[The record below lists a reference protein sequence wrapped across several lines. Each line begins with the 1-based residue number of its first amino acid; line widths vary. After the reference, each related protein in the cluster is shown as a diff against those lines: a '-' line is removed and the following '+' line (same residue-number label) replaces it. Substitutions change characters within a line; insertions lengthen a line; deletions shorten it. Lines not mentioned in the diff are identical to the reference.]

1 MLVTLPLA
9 LIGVG
14 YLIYLLFGAAT
25 YALPLIA
32 ALSAGFA
39 AAHGGASSIG
49 ALLLGVAIF
58 MLVIAVG
65 RMATLL
71 LPSHHARMTIMLL
84 FAVPAAIIGYQV
96 ASALLHLGG
105 IGGWGVAIAA
115 IAALATAALAAKR
128 QVAPRV

>member
-1 MLVTLPLA
+1 MFITLPLA

-14 YLIYLLFGAAT
+14 YLIYLLFGAAS

-39 AAHGGASSIG
+39 AAHAGASGVG
-49 ALLLGVAIF
+49 ALLLGIAVF

-71 LPSHHARMTIMLL
+71 LPSHEARMALMLL
-84 FAVPAAIIGYQV
+84 FAVPAAILGYQV
-96 ASALLHLGG
+96 AYALLHFGG
-105 IGGWGVAIAA
+105 IGGWGVGIAAIAA
-115 IAALATAALAAKR
+115 IATAAVAAKR
-128 QVAPRV
+128 QLAPRV

>member
-1 MLVTLPLA
+1 MFITLPLA

-14 YLIYLLFGAAT
+14 YLVYLLFGAAS

-39 AAHGGASSIG
+39 AAHAGASGLG
-49 ALLLGVAIF
+49 ALLLGIAVF

-71 LPSHHARMTIMLL
+71 LPSHQARMALMLL
-84 FAVPAAIIGYQV
+84 FAVPAAITGYQV
-96 ASALLHLGG
+96 ALALVHFSGL
-105 IGGWGVAIAA
+105 GGWGFAIAA
-115 IAALATAALAAKR
+115 IAAVTTAAVAAKR
-128 QVAPRV
+128 QLAPRV

>member
-1 MLVTLPLA
+1 MFITLPLA
-9 LIGVG
+9 LIGIG
-14 YLIYLLFGAAT
+14 YLVYLLFGAAS

-39 AAHGGASSIG
+39 AAHAGASSLG
-49 ALLLGVAIF
+49 AFLLGVAVF

-71 LPSHHARMTIMLL
+71 LPSRHSRTAVMLL
-84 FAVPAAIIGYQV
+84 FAVPAAIAGYQV
-96 ASALLHLGG
+96 ASALLHFSSL
-105 IGGWGVAIAA
+105 GGWGFAIAA
-115 IAALATAALAAKR
+115 IAALATAAVAARR

>member
-1 MLVTLPLA
+1 MFITLPLA

-14 YLIYLLFGAAT
+14 YLVYLLFGAAT

-39 AAHGGASSIG
+39 AAQAGASGIG
-49 ALLLGVAIF
+49 ACILAVAAF

-71 LPSHHARMTIMLL
+71 LPSHQARMAVMLL
-84 FAVPAAIIGYQV
+84 FAVPAAIIGNQV
-96 ASALLHLGG
+96 ASALLHFGS
-105 IGGWGVAIAA
+105 IGGWGTRIAA
-115 IAALATAALAAKR
+115 IAALATAAMAAKR